1 MVRLALF
8 VHWLRGLC
16 LELSLAMD
24 SSKVGL
30 ESCFILDLLKFYF
43 LIHIINCL
51 GITCLIYF
59 YFKFLW
65 CEINI

>member
-51 GITCLIYF
+51 AITC
-59 YFKFLW
+59 
-65 CEINI
+65 